1 MINDKAKKKN
11 PRTVELP
18 KTALLSRIIR
28 CAEYVDDI
36 ILSPDFVKI
45 NLNMIAAKP
54 QRREKREERKEK
66 KEKRRKKRIG
76 RRSYTAP

>member
-1 MINDKAKKKN
+1 MINDKAEKKN

-18 KTALLSRIIR
+18 KTALLSRILR

-45 NLNMIAAKP
+45 NLNMIAAKS
-54 QRREKREERKEK
+54 QRREKREERKESVVAATLPLNK
-66 KEKRRKKRIG
+66 KFAREK
-76 RRSYTAP
+76 

>member
-18 KTALLSRIIR
+18 KTALLSRILR

-36 ILSPDFVKI
+36 ILSPDFGKI
-45 NLNMIAAKP
+45 NLNMVAAKP
-54 QRREKREERKEK
+54 QRREKRDERKELVVAATLLLNK
-66 KEKRRKKRIG
+66 KFG
-76 RRSYTAP
+76 RAK